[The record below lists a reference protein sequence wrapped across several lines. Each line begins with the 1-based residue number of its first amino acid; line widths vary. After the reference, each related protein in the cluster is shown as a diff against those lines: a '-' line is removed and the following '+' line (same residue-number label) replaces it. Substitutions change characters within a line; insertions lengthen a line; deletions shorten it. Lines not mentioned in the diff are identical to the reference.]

1 MVLVFLQ
8 GCGHCVIRTKNSGD
22 DQMKIVSLTTATV
35 KRRDQGYFEEVM
47 RKLKLTNKTQI
58 SIDSFSFKG
67 IQFV

>member
-35 KRRDQGYFEEVM
+35 ERRDQGYFEEVM
-47 RKLKLTNKTQI
+47 RNLTNKTQI